1 MGSFSRSRPFL
12 SETITPAD
20 IDAAIAHDKRVLAAA
35 QGIEVEIS
43 MRDGGPLNL
52 VLAALEDD
60 ASKAMKEFAEA
71 DLGDIRALQ
80 ELQARVYRF
89 HVAYATL
96 QLIRA
101 RGVNAEMQ
109 VHGEAQRDGGED
121 EG

>member
-1 MGSFSRSRPFL
+1 MSDV
-12 SETITPAD
+12 TQAD
-20 IDAAIAHDKRVLAAA
+20 VDAAIAHDKRVLAAA

-52 VLAALEDD
+52 VLARLEDD
-60 ASKAMKEFAEA
+60 ANKAMKEFAEA
-71 DLGDIRALQ
+71 DLGDMRALQ

-96 QLIRA
+96 QLIQMRGRA
-101 RGVNAEMQ
+101 AETQ
-109 VHGEAQRDGGED
+109 VMDEAQRDE